1 MRMLKPWRGGLA
13 LIVMVLLVRCG
24 GDSPTTTDPPPV
36 DPPVPTTVTVSP
48 ATAMLAALGETIQ
61 LTATVLDQNGQA
73 MSGVSVTWAS
83 SDGGVASVGSN
94 GVVTAVQNGSAT
106 VTATAGTASGT
117 ASVTVSQQA
126 AQVDVSPPSVTLS
139 SIGDT
144 MRMSAEAFDSRG
156 NPVANA
162 GFLWSTDDGTVASVD
177 ASGLVTAVRSGSA
190 SVTAKS
196 GSASGDAS
204 VTVLVELAGLE
215 VSPAASTLFAVGDT
229 LQLEVQGLDAN
240 GNAVPGVS
248 VTWSSENDAVAE
260 VDMTGLVTA
269 LKTGAVSIIAASGSL
284 ADSAAVTVAQ
294 LAVRVQVTP
303 DVDTLDVVGD
313 QVQLT
318 AVALDR
324 NGNVVEDTDYIWTAR
339 HPHVVTVDSN
349 GLVTAAGVGSG
360 TIRVKA
366 TRAGGNHVGE
376 ASITVLQASGQD
388 SVDGGALVLGE
399 PRRGLVWVM
408 RRVARD

>member
-1 MRMLKPWRGGLA
+1 ML
-13 LIVMVLLVRCG
+13 
-24 GDSPTTTDPPPV
+24 S
-36 DPPVPTTVTVSP
+36 
-48 ATAMLAALGETIQ
+48 ALGETVQ

-83 SDGGVASVGSN
+83 SDGGVASVGAN

-126 AQVDVSPPSVTLS
+126 AQVDVSPESVTLS
-139 SIGDT
+139 SVGDT
-144 MRMSAEAFDSRG
+144 ARMSAEAFDSRG

-240 GNAVPGVS
+240 GNPVPGVS
-248 VTWSSENDAVAE
+248 VTWSSEDDAIAE

-269 LKTGAVSIIAASGSL
+269 LKTGAVNIIAASGSL

-294 LAVRVQVTP
+294 LATRVVVTP
-303 DVDTLDVVGD
+303 EVDTLNAVGD
-313 QVQLT
+313 TLRLT
-318 AVALDR
+318 AMALDR
-324 NGNVVEDTDYIWTAR
+324 NGNLVEDTDYIWTAR
-339 HPHVVTVDSN
+339 HPHVVTVDST
-349 GLVTAAGVGSG
+349 GLVTATGKGGG

-388 SVDGGALVLGE
+388 SDDGVRLVLGE
-399 PRRGLVWVM
+399 LRWRVVRGG
-408 RRVARD
+408 D